1 MCFFC
6 LSQKPTEVRSHLPEV
21 TSGTLPCAGS
31 SPGYTEARAP
41 GPLSLLSLL
50 SDPTWLCGAGSWRRH
65 TPIRRTKQHG
75 GPHPDLGPSHPLRV
89 PSHFQL
95 QGAGSG
101 ALRPGLSLPG
111 TSGTLRERGTPTL
124 DGLQL
129 GPGSEDSRCLPGPPQ
144 DTAAQSRRL
153 QGRPGARLLAK
164 GASGVSGALLFV
176 AGSPFRPT
184 FRSCLCSDTWPSL
197 HFPFAWMRVDV
208 PEGATEVPPAQCRE
222 ANKERPTSENHTW
235 GDSSPSA
242 PAQPGR
248 AGGLGPTTRGH
259 EEAGQPPRLLQNRTS
274 GALNSECGAAAD
286 HLATA
291 DGQGGSRGLF
301 CTRA

>member
-1 MCFFC
+1 M
-6 LSQKPTEVRSHLPEV
+6 P
-21 TSGTLPCAGS
+21 A
-31 SPGYTEARAP
+31 
-41 GPLSLLSLL
+41 
-50 SDPTWLCGAGSWRRH
+50 
-65 TPIRRTKQHG
+65 
-75 GPHPDLGPSHPLRV
+75 GPSTGHGCAEPAAA
-89 PSHFQL
+89 
-95 QGAGSG
+95 GAPWCTASREGS
-101 ALRPGLSLPG
+101 L
-111 TSGTLRERGTPTL
+111 
-124 DGLQL
+124 
-129 GPGSEDSRCLPGPPQ
+129 
-144 DTAAQSRRL
+144 
-153 QGRPGARLLAK
+153 
-164 GASGVSGALLFV
+164 GVSGALLFV